1 MTLSTIGRRNSESAI
16 GGKLLY
22 FIIQCQHVAFCFLSV
37 VFIFFLVLFLFCFC
51 FVFFVFFVYLSIVPK
66 LTSLASARHLRLCVF
81 LLVHILFDSP

>member
-22 FIIQCQHVAFCFLSV
+22 FIIQCQHVAFYFLSV

-51 FVFFVFFVYLSIVPK
+51 FCFFCFFCLFEYCSKTNESCQCTSSPIVRLSSSSHVI
-66 LTSLASARHLRLCVF
+66 R
-81 LLVHILFDSP
+81 